1 MANIPLADADVQS
14 TFRFF
19 LSDAEHGTIMPS
31 QKSLQNGHSIGIGG
45 ALRQRDLSAAAKLYD
60 GLRSWNAIQQC
71 LQNM

>member
-1 MANIPLADADVQS
+1 MQS
-14 TFRFF
+14 IRRFF
-19 LSDAEHGTIMPS
+19 LSNAEHGTIMPAR
-31 QKSLQNGHSIGIGG
+31 KSLRNAHSIGIGG